1 MKFSIDYNIKPLANT
16 LNMNDSMLA
25 VGSCFAE
32 NMAAKMQENGF
43 NIMLNPNGIVFNPHS
58 IFSHLQDYVGNKNLT
73 EEELVLHDGLWHS
86 MQHHGSFSSADK
98 AKLIANVNTQI
109 AQAHN
114 QLKQADWLFITLGS
128 AWVYEYLPTQKK
140 VTNNHK
146 LSADLFNKKLLSID
160 ELYNQFETVWQS
172 IKQINPTIKMLWSV
186 SPVRYVRDGLYE
198 NNISKSILHLL
209 VHQIVNT
216 NPTNCFYFPAYEIV
230 IDELRDYRFY
240 KEDLVHPNELA
251 INYVWQKFTATCF
264 DKNSIDYL
272 NDFQKYNMLINHKPL
287 HTDSVSYQKYKEQCA
302 HLRDYINNK
311 YTKNID

>member
-1 MKFSIDYNIKPLANT
+1 MKFSIDYNIKPLANA
-16 LNMNDSMLA
+16 LNMNDSILA

-32 NMAAKMQENGF
+32 NMSAKMQENGF

-58 IFSHLQDYVGNKNLT
+58 IFNHLQDYADNKNLT
-73 EEELVLHDGLWHS
+73 EDELVLHDGLWHS

-98 AKLIANVNTQI
+98 SRLLNNANAHI
-109 AQAHN
+109 AQGHK

-128 AWVYEYLPTQKK
+128 AWVYEYLPTHKK
-140 VTNNHK
+140 VSNNHK
-146 LSADLFNKKLLSID
+146 LPADMFNKILLNTT
-160 ELYNQFETVWQS
+160 ELYEQFETVWQR
-172 IKQINPTIKMLWSV
+172 IKQINPGIKILWSV
-186 SPVRYVRDGLYE
+186 SPVRYIRDGLYE

-209 VHQIVNT
+209 VHQVVKA
-216 NPTNCFYFPAYEIV
+216 NPTQCFYFSAYEIV

-264 DKNSIDYL
+264 DKNTLEYL
-272 NDFQKYNMLINHKPL
+272 TDMQKYNALINHKPL
-287 HTDSVSYQKYKEQCA
+287 HKDSESYQKYLAQCA
-302 HLRDYINNK
+302 QLREYINNR

>member
-1 MKFSIDYNIKPLANT
+1 MKFSIDYNIKPLANA
-16 LNMNDSMLA
+16 LNMNDSILA

-32 NMAAKMQENGF
+32 NMAVKMKESGF
-43 NIMLNPNGIVFNPHS
+43 NIMLNPNGIVFNPDS
-58 IFSHLQDYVGNKNLT
+58 IFKHLQDYADNKNLT

-98 AKLIANVNTQI
+98 AKIVANVNTQI
-109 AQAHN
+109 AQAHK

-140 VTNNHK
+140 VSNNHK
-146 LSADLFNKKLLSID
+146 LPADLFAKTLLNID
-160 ELYNQFETVWQS
+160 ELYDQFKTVWQS
-172 IKQINPTIKMLWSV
+172 IKQINPAIKILWSV
-186 SPVRYVRDGLYE
+186 SPVRYLRDGLYE

-216 NPTNCFYFPAYEIV
+216 NPDNCFYFPAYEIV

-272 NDFQKYNMLINHKPL
+272 NDIQKYNTLINHKPL
-287 HTDSVSYQKYKEQCA
+287 HTDSESYQKYIAQCA

>member
-1 MKFSIDYNIKPLANT
+1 
-16 LNMNDSMLA
+16 MNDSILA

-32 NMAAKMQENGF
+32 NMAIKMQESGF
-43 NIMLNPNGIVFNPHS
+43 NIMLNPNGIVFNPDS
-58 IFSHLQDYVGNKNLT
+58 IFNHLQDYVDNKNLT

-98 AKLIANVNTQI
+98 NKIVGNINTHIAK
-109 AQAHN
+109 AHR

-128 AWVYEYLPTQKK
+128 AWVYEYLPTHKK
-140 VTNNHK
+140 VSNNHK
-146 LSADLFNKKLLSID
+146 LPADVFNKTLLSLD
-160 ELYNQFETVWQS
+160 GLHNQFQTVWQS
-172 IKQINPTIKMLWSV
+172 IKLINPGIKILWSV
-186 SPVRYVRDGLYE
+186 SPVRYIRDGLYE

-209 VHQIVNT
+209 VHQIVNA
-216 NPTNCFYFPAYEIV
+216 NPNDCFYFPAYEIV

-272 NDFQKYNMLINHKPL
+272 NDIQKYNTLINHKPL
-287 HTDSVSYQKYKEQCA
+287 HTDSISYQKYIEQCIY
-302 HLRDYINNK
+302 LREYINNK
-311 YTKNID
+311 YSKNIN